1 MIKIKMKNKKENH
14 VLLKCGPTEPSF
26 LQPSSKSRSKE
37 QAASAREGKRQK
49 GRSAGCV
56 VNFYWGLWVKSWV
69 TCNVCSTSRARLE
82 NVDILCG
89 KERQLVVEIMVVSRL
104 GNEMVDI
111 SMVRYDNVDTLWRW
125 VRM

>member
-1 MIKIKMKNKKENH
+1 M
-14 VLLKCGPTEPSF
+14 VRPSLAF
-26 LQPSSKSRSKE
+26 CSRVQNPDLRSKQRRQE
-37 QAASAREGKRQK
+37 REKGKKAA
-49 GRSAGCV
+49 AGCV

-111 SMVRYDNVDTLWRW
+111 SMDRCENVDTLWRR